1 MGFLENIALA
11 FSGLRSNKMRAF
23 LTMLGI
29 IIGIGSV
36 IAISTLGS
44 IMENSVLDIFNSQG
58 GANLVAFQLNMR
70 DDAQRDY
77 IMIEDFITAE
87 MISDVEQRFADDIDA
102 VALNSDNTSGKMNIR
117 RKEYDITLYGVNPG
131 YIKQSMTKVI
141 AGRYI
146 SAKDCDQF
154 RSTCVISDKQARK
167 LFGSERGAIGKTIS
181 VTTNYGS
188 MIDLTIVG
196 VYQYQLSGIMSAM
209 VNMMGEDWN
218 GEIYMPYTTF
228 NRFQGVNDD
237 TFYYFYINTK
247 TGVDA
252 DSFCTEVT
260 NYLNNSYYRDNDS
273 IEIMYMTAQSQ
284 MDMIGQVMGMLQ
296 LAISVIAGISLLVGG
311 IGVMNI
317 MLVSVT
323 ERTREIGVRK
333 AMGAPNSAIRMQFII
348 ESIIICLI
356 GGVIGI
362 LFGILLGNIAGLIVG
377 TMASPTIGSIVLA
390 VGFSMAIGVFFGY
403 YPANR
408 AAKLDPIEALRYE

>member
-1 MGFLENIALA
+1 MGFLENIVLA

-44 IMENSVLDIFNSQG
+44 IMENSVMDIFNSQG
-58 GANLVAFQLNMR
+58 GANLVGFQLSMKDN
-70 DDAQRDY
+70 AARDY
-77 IMIEDFITAE
+77 YMDEDLMTGEMVKDIE
-87 MISDVEQRFADDIDA
+87 QKFADDID
-102 VALNSDNTSGKMNIR
+102 VTILNAGTSSGKMNIR
-117 RKEYDITLYGVNPG
+117 RKDYDITLYGVNAG
-131 YIKQSMTKVI
+131 YIKQSMQKMV
-141 AGRYI
+141 AGRYVT
-146 SAKDCDQF
+146 AKDCEQY
-154 RSTCVISDKQARK
+154 RSTAVISDKQARK
-167 LFGSERGAIGKTIS
+167 LFGSERGAVGKTIS
-181 VTTNYGS
+181 VTVSDGN

-196 VYQYQLSGIMSAM
+196 IYQYQLSGMMSAM
-209 VNMMGEDWN
+209 VNMMGDDWN
-218 GEIYMPYTTF
+218 GEIYMPYTTY
-228 NRFQGVNDD
+228 NRFQGINDD
-237 TFYYFYINTK
+237 EFFYFNVNTK

-252 DSFCTEVT
+252 DSFCKDVQE
-260 NYLNNSYYRDNDS
+260 YLNNTYYRDNDS
-273 IEIMYMTAQSQ
+273 MEIFYQTAQSQ
-284 MDMIGQVMGMLQ
+284 MDMISEVLGMLQ

-333 AMGAPNSAIRMQFII
+333 AMGAPNSAIRMQFIV

-377 TMASPTIGSIVLA
+377 TTASPTIGSIVLA

>member
-1 MGFLENIALA
+1 MGFFENVLLA
-11 FSGLRSNKMRAF
+11 ISGLRSNKMRAF

-44 IMENSVLDIFNSQG
+44 IMENSVMDIFNSQG
-58 GANLVAFQLNMR
+58 GANLVGFQLTMK

-77 IMIEDFITAE
+77 IMDEDFVTADMIKDIED
-87 MISDVEQRFADDIDA
+87 RFAEDID
-102 VALNSDNTSGKMNIR
+102 VVVLSSGSSSGKMNIR
-117 RKEYDITLYGVNPG
+117 RKDYDITLYGINPG
-131 YIKQSMTKVI
+131 YIRQSMQKMV

-146 SAKDCDQF
+146 SEKDCEQF
-154 RSTCVISDKQARK
+154 RSTGVISDKQAK
-167 LFGSERGAIGKTIS
+167 KIFGSERGAVGKTIAL
-181 VTTNYGS
+181 TMNDGS
-188 MIDLTIVG
+188 MIDITIVG
-196 VYQYQLSGIMSAM
+196 VYQYQLSGMMSSM

-228 NRFQGVNDD
+228 NRFQGVNEDR
-237 TFYYFYINTK
+237 FYGFNVNTN
-247 TGVDA
+247 TGVDP
-252 DSFCTEVT
+252 DKFCDEVKD
-260 NYLNNSYYRDNDS
+260 YLNNSYYRDNDS
-273 IEIMYMTAQSQ
+273 IEIMSMTAQSM
-284 MDMIGQVMGMLQ
+284 MDMIGQVLGMLQ

-333 AMGAPNSAIRMQFII
+333 AMGAPNSAIRMQFIV

-377 TMASPTIGSIVLA
+377 TAAPPTIGSIVLA

>member
-1 MGFLENIALA
+1 MGFFENVLLA
-11 FSGLRSNKMRAF
+11 ISGLRSNKMRAF

-58 GANLVAFQLNMR
+58 GANLVAFQLNMK

-77 IMIEDFITAE
+77 VMEEDMLTADMIK
-87 MISDVEQRFADDIDA
+87 DVELRFADDIDA
-102 VALNSDNTSGKMNIR
+102 VALNSDSVSGKMNIR
-117 RKEYDITLYGVNPG
+117 RKDYDITLYGVNPG

-146 SAKDCDQF
+146 SDKDCEQF
-154 RSTCVISDKQARK
+154 RSTCVISDKQAK
-167 LFGSERGAIGKTIS
+167 KIFGSERGAIGRTIS

-196 VYQYQLSGIMSAM
+196 IYQYQLSGMMSAM
-209 VNMMGEDWN
+209 VNMMGGDWN

-228 NRFQGVNDD
+228 NRFQGANDD
-237 TFYYFYINTK
+237 TFYYFYVNTN

-252 DSFCTEVT
+252 ESFSTEVADF
-260 NYLNNSYYRDNDS
+260 LNNGYYRDNDS

-284 MDMIGQVMGMLQ
+284 MDMIDQVLGMLQ

-333 AMGAPNSAIRMQFII
+333 AMGAPNSAIRMQFIV

-377 TMASPTIGSIVLA
+377 TTAPPTIGSIVLA

>member
-44 IMENSVLDIFNSQG
+44 IMENSVMDIFNSQG
-58 GANLVAFQLNMR
+58 GANLVGFQLSMK
-70 DDAQRDY
+70 DDAARDY
-77 IMIEDFITAE
+77 YMDEDLMTGE
-87 MISDVEQRFADDIDA
+87 MVKDVEQKFADDID
-102 VALNSDNTSGKMNIR
+102 VTILNAGTSSGKMNIR
-117 RKEYDITLYGVNPG
+117 RKDYDITLYGVNAG
-131 YIKQSMTKVI
+131 YIKQSMQKMV
-141 AGRYI
+141 AGRYVT
-146 SAKDCDQF
+146 AKDCEQY
-154 RSTCVISDKQARK
+154 RSTAVISDKQARK
-167 LFGSERGAIGKTIS
+167 LFGSERGAVGKTIS
-181 VTTNYGS
+181 VTVNDGN

-196 VYQYQLSGIMSAM
+196 VYQYQLSGMMSAM
-209 VNMMGEDWN
+209 VNMMGNDWN
-218 GEIYMPYTTF
+218 GEIYMPYTTY
-228 NRFQGVNDD
+228 NRFQGINDD
-237 TFYYFYINTK
+237 EFFYFNVNTK
-247 TGVDA
+247 TGVDP
-252 DSFCTEVT
+252 DSFCKDVQD
-260 NYLNNSYYRDNDS
+260 YLNNTYYRDNDS
-273 IEIMYMTAQSQ
+273 MEIFYQTAQSQ
-284 MDMIGQVMGMLQ
+284 MDMISEVLGMLQ

-333 AMGAPNSAIRMQFII
+333 AMGAPNSAIRMQFIV

-377 TMASPTIGSIVLA
+377 TTASPTIGSIVLA